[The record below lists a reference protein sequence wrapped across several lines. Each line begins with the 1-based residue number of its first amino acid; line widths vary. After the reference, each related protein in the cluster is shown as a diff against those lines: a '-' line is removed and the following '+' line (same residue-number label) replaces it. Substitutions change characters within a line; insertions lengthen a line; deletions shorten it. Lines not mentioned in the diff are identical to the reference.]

1 MATRWYKH
9 PENNNEWISQ
19 EEYFNILFGDDY
31 EPQQP
36 SSAPNKATE

>member
-9 PENNNEWISQ
+9 PEEKNKWISQ

-31 EPQQP
+31 EPLQP
-36 SSAPNKATE
+36 TKSDEVTE